1 MVATLAQM
9 ASAAYYLESQR
20 SFRHP
25 NEYYTAGE
33 EPDGVWWNP
42 CGLFG
47 LADGGRVD
55 CRDFHRLYH
64 GFAPDGGER
73 LTRNAG
79 SEKRSPGL
87 DMTFSADKSVSA
99 LWAIADPDLRSEIEG
114 AHNDAA
120 RAALAGTV
128 LRYCAWTRL
137 QERDGTRVV
146 AADIMGAMFQH
157 GTSREN
163 DPQLHT
169 HCTIFNA
176 ARTHRD
182 GKYRALHQHPVYA
195 WMKAAGAV
203 YRNALAWNLRDRLG
217 IRMEQYGKDGEFT
230 RIAGFASSEGAA
242 GQETA
247 ALIGHWSKRRG
258 QIVEAAREIGF
269 DVQGNAPRAAA
280 ANKITRAGKSP
291 DNDAEIRHA
300 RWRGEAEGFVEREAL
315 IVSLLGMVEEI
326 TQEQIRAL
334 TAVLEDLPYR
344 LTREE
349 AVFRLPDI
357 VERVGNATA
366 GLLNHDA
373 VATSIERVL
382 LSPEVVRLTRP
393 PRSAEGRADMA
404 HTRLYSTRHTLQMEQ
419 EVRDMAAGMTADK
432 GHSLSALTVGEKV
445 AGLLKAGYPLSGEQ
459 IAAIRS
465 VTSSAGRVAIIE
477 GAAGSGK
484 TTTLR
489 PIADL
494 YREHGNAII
503 ATAVAWRTAVAL
515 GNDVDVRPFCVDKL
529 LRLAARDG
537 IEINKDTT
545 IIVDEAGMLSTRQAH
560 HILQLSERHGAKI
573 VFAGDTQQQQP
584 VEAGPGLRLIR
595 DAVGSV
601 RVDRIRRQRADLE
614 DILTHIQRETP
625 ETARLL
631 ASSMAEE
638 RRTRILTYYENMKG
652 RLEFTPWQVAASEA
666 LRDGDAASAVAAL
679 HLRGRFHIGYD
690 EEKTLTCLVDA
701 WDRYQRTN
709 PGKSSVVLAR
719 TRAEARALSHLMR
732 ERRFA
737 DLPDGENADTDQAH
751 ADRAHA
757 DRVTVM
763 VSRGTEDERTTS
775 PLEIAHGDRLRIGAT
790 HWEKQ
795 LFNGTVVTV
804 EDFEVERGE
813 AGTEPSVFISAR
825 TEGGREVRFRH
836 DEIRDWYGNIRLD
849 HGYAMTITSAQ
860 GLTVDRT
867 FLLADARPSRETIY
881 PAATRHRERLDI
893 YVNRAPLVLD
903 IADRRTDNDREVVV
917 TDTEIRA
924 YLAERWSRSQPKEA
938 ALDYMADGVWED
950 RREGI
955 REDGNRSQGETG
967 EIRTAAND
975 NALTRI
981 ARDVRRTAF
990 GWRYAQAV
998 TAFAD
1003 GRQQVLAAY
1012 DELRERTRIEGD
1024 TVALSGT
1031 FRDTLTRHAV
1041 LLKQAET
1048 FRARPD
1054 VFASLLAER
1063 GGIAH
1068 KDLDAFEMLHARAR
1082 RHRRAAT
1089 MRHVHRIRKDGE
1101 QDVQQPKPELR
1112 QEELALEGG
1121 RSEAP
1126 RPVDTVPQDR
1136 AGMQSPDLD
1145 APEARI
1151 IDTVPPVE
1159 AEDYPWTLVA
1169 AAQEDVP
1176 PPHQYPA
1183 TDPADSAITTPNT
1196 AAPLTDVE
1204 SSKPNWYSPFEA
1216 LQRNWTE
1223 LIERV
1228 RQTGE
1233 PLFYAKGYADMIQ
1246 RIQAVA
1252 ENGQIPAE
1260 TRAPAI
1266 EALEN
1271 YQRDLLARQHVEDYI
1286 AADERH
1292 MNAHTSLQRVANRL
1306 GVPIVQLSDHLGWRQ
1321 EADHLVA
1328 AAETIL
1334 GDGDTYGAHLDNME
1348 TGHALVEQELS
1359 QLRSVIQE
1367 DGEYTSKGKK
1377 PEPRSEPPDTRE
1389 TVEQPE
1395 LGEPTWMPAYEA
1407 LRRDWNNLV
1416 EDVRQ
1421 ARVPLFYAKGYM
1433 DIISRVRMIAETPDI
1448 PAKSRAPLIQVLEN
1462 HQHYLSTR
1470 KQILQYPGEA
1480 QRHMDAR
1487 ASLQDVVAAQEIE
1500 LTAVSAY
1507 PDWRQEAERLT
1518 AAGEAILSGKETYG
1532 AHLDRLVT
1540 ARTHMTGALS
1550 ALREVIGH
1558 DDKELAEQEARE
1570 LQRQQ
1575 NRHWVGPRFASDDGH
1590 ALDAA
1595 RAMSPSASS
1604 VQAALSGLGRAIGYL
1619 VGGQGY
1625 HDRMR
1630 TATFARE
1637 VLERAEEL
1645 KRDWNRQVDHAAEEG
1660 VHVIY
1665 TEGYER
1671 LHKKLDRISN
1681 NMLLDHGVESEISA
1695 VLAQLS
1701 KLVSNCNYFDDC
1713 REHMAD
1719 QMDRREVLVAEAAK
1733 RGVAVP
1739 DLGRYDTWRDV
1750 TDFAVGRCEELMDD
1764 PGNYGIHL
1772 AYIAHAQESLGS
1784 TLARVREVLEDD
1796 DRHLAASLA
1805 GQREGEDIRMREERV
1820 ARLLDDPEKLRELR
1834 QQRAERKTGKAAAE
1848 QGPLLEHA
1856 NLVRPDRRRDHDNR

>member
-55 CRDFHRLYH
+55 GGEFHRLYH
-64 GFAPDGGER
+64 GFAPGGGER

-99 LWAIADPDLRSEIEG
+99 LWAIADPELRSEIEC

-120 RAALAGTV
+120 RAALAETV

-182 GKYRALHQHPVYA
+182 GRYRALHQHPVYA

-217 IRMEQYGKDGEFT
+217 ICMEQYGKGNEFT
-230 RIAGFASSEGAA
+230 RIAVFSPSAGAA
-242 GQETA
+242 GQEPA
-247 ALIGHWSKRRG
+247 ALIAHWSKRRG
-258 QIVEAAREIGF
+258 QIVEAAREMGF
-269 DVQGNAPRAAA
+269 TVEGNAPRAAA

-291 DNDAEIRHA
+291 DNDPEIRYA
-300 RWRGEAEGFVEREAL
+300 RWCGEADDFIERESL
-315 IVSLLGMVEEI
+315 IASLLGKSEEI
-326 TQEQIRAL
+326 TQERTRAL
-334 TAVLEDLPYR
+334 TAVLEGLPER

-366 GLLNHDA
+366 GLLNHEA
-373 VATSIERVL
+373 VATSLERVL

-393 PRSAEGRADMA
+393 PRSAEGLADMA

-419 EVRDMAAGMTADK
+419 EVREMAAGMAADT
-432 GHSLSALTVGEKV
+432 GHALSAQVIEAKV
-445 AGLLKAGYPLSGEQ
+445 AGLLKAGYPLSEEQ
-459 IAAIRS
+459 IAAIRT
-465 VTSSAGRVAIIE
+465 VTSSGGRVAIIE

-494 YREHGNAII
+494 YREHGSDII

-515 GNDVDVRPFCVDKL
+515 GNDVEARPFCVDKL
-529 LRLAARDG
+529 LRLAARGG

-584 VEAGPGLRLIR
+584 VEAGPGLRLVR

-601 RVDRIRRQRADLE
+601 RVDRIRRQKADLE
-614 DILTHIQRETP
+614 DILTHVQGETS

-631 ASSMAEE
+631 ANSMAEE
-638 RRTRILTYYENMKG
+638 RRSRILTYYENMKG
-652 RLEFTPWQVAASEA
+652 KLAFTPWQVAASEA
-666 LRDGDAASAVAAL
+666 LRDGDAASAIAAL
-679 HLRGRFHIGYD
+679 HLRGRFHIGCD
-690 EEKTLTCLVDA
+690 EEKTLTGLVDD
-701 WDRYQRTN
+701 WDRYQRAN

-719 TRAEARALSHLMR
+719 TRAEVRALSHLMR

-737 DLPDGENADTDQAH
+737 APPDGERADE
-751 ADRAHA
+751 

-763 VSRGTEDERTTS
+763 VSRGTEDERATS
-775 PLEIAHGDRLRIGAT
+775 PLEIARGDQLRIGAT

-804 EDFEVERGE
+804 EDFKVEMSE
-813 AGTEPSVFISAR
+813 AGTEPSVLISAR
-825 TEGGREVRFRH
+825 TEDGRAVSFRH

-849 HGYAMTITSAQ
+849 HGYALTITSAQ

-893 YVNRAPLVLD
+893 YVNRAPLTLD
-903 IADRRTDNDREVVV
+903 IADRRADNDREAAV
-917 TDTEIRA
+917 TDTGIRA

-950 RREGI
+950 RREDV
-955 REDGNRSQGETG
+955 REARSCSPGEAQGEVG
-967 EIRTAAND
+967 DIRAAAND
-975 NALTRI
+975 NALARI
-981 ARDVRRTAF
+981 ARDVRRTAL
-990 GWRYAQAV
+990 GWRHAQTV
-998 TAFAD
+998 SSFVD
-1003 GRQQVLAAY
+1003 GRRQVLAAY
-1012 DELRERTRIEGD
+1012 DDLRERTRIEGD
-1024 TVALSGT
+1024 AVALSGAY
-1031 FRDTLTRHAV
+1031 RETLTRHAV

-1054 VFASLLAER
+1054 EFGSLLAQR
-1063 GGIAH
+1063 GGIAR
-1068 KDLDAFEMLHARAR
+1068 KDLDAFEDLHARAR

-1089 MRHVHRIRKDGE
+1089 MRHVHRIKREAE
-1101 QDVQQPKPELR
+1101 QEAQQPKPELR
-1112 QEELALEGG
+1112 QGELSLEGG
-1121 RSEAP
+1121 RVEAP
-1126 RPVDTVPQDR
+1126 RRADTVTRDTT
-1136 AGMQSPDLD
+1136 GMQAPDRD
-1145 APEARI
+1145 ATLSRHV
-1151 IDTVPPVE
+1151 DTVPPVE
-1159 AEDYPWTLVA
+1159 AEDYPWALAA

-1176 PPHQYPA
+1176 PPRLDQ
-1183 TDPADSAITTPNT
+1183 DPPRPDWY
-1196 AAPLTDVE
+1196 AP
-1204 SSKPNWYSPFEA
+1204 YEA
-1216 LQRNWTE
+1216 LQRDWSQ

-1228 RQTGE
+1228 QQTGD
-1233 PLFYAKGYADMIQ
+1233 PLFYAERYADMIP
-1246 RIQAVA
+1246 RIQALA
-1252 ENGQIPAE
+1252 ENPDIPAE
-1260 TRAPAI
+1260 TRAPMI

-1271 YQRDLLARQHVEDYI
+1271 HQRDLSARKHLEDHLD
-1286 AADERH
+1286 ATVRH
-1292 MNAHTSLQRVANRL
+1292 MDTHDSLQRVADDL
-1306 GVPIVQLSDHLGWRQ
+1306 GVPIINLSDHLGWRQ
-1321 EADHLVA
+1321 EADRLMA
-1328 AAETIL
+1328 TADAIL
-1334 GDGDTYGAHLDNME
+1334 ADEETYGVHLDNME
-1348 TGHALVEQELS
+1348 TGRARVEGKLS
-1359 QLRSVIQE
+1359 QLRHVIRE
-1367 DGEYTSKGKK
+1367 DGEYASQRKTQDPLG
-1377 PEPRSEPPDTRE
+1377 EPVDTRE

-1395 LGEPTWMPAYEA
+1395 PAEPAWMPTYEA
-1407 LRRDWNNLV
+1407 LRQDWNSLIQ
-1416 EDVRQ
+1416 DARQ
-1421 ARVPLFYAKGYM
+1421 TGTPSFYAKGYM
-1433 DIISRVRMIAETPDI
+1433 DIIPRIRGLTENPDI

-1462 HQHYLSTR
+1462 HQRYLSTR
-1470 KQILQYPGEA
+1470 KHILDYPGEVEG
-1480 QRHMDAR
+1480 QMDAR
-1487 ASLQDVVAAQEIE
+1487 ASLPDVVADQVIE
-1500 LTAVSAY
+1500 LTGVSAY

-1532 AHLDRLVT
+1532 AHLDRLVE
-1540 ARTHMTGALS
+1540 ARTHMTRALS
-1550 ALREVIGH
+1550 ALREVIRD
-1558 DDKELAEQEARE
+1558 DDKELAERQARE
-1570 LQRQQ
+1570 LRRLQ
-1575 NRHWVGPRFASDDGH
+1575 NRHWVGPRFASVDG
-1590 ALDAA
+1590 APDPGQAGTSGAEPVRAA
-1595 RAMSPSASS
+1595 FSRFGSA
-1604 VQAALSGLGRAIGYL
+1604 VGHL

-1625 HDRMR
+1625 HDRLR

-1637 VLERAEEL
+1637 VLERSQVL
-1645 KRDWNRQVDHAAEEG
+1645 KRDWNRQVERAAEEG

-1665 TEGYER
+1665 TDGHDH
-1671 LHKKLDRISN
+1671 LHKELDRVSK
-1681 NMLLDHGVESEISA
+1681 NMLLDRGVESEISA
-1695 VLAQLS
+1695 VLAQIG
-1701 KLVSNCNYFDDC
+1701 KVVSNRNYFDSC
-1713 REHMAD
+1713 REHMAG
-1719 QMDRREVLVAEAAK
+1719 QMVHREALVAKAAEQ
-1733 RGVAVP
+1733 GVAIP
-1739 DLGRYDTWRDV
+1739 DLGPYDTWRDV
-1750 TDFAVGRCEELMDD
+1750 TDFAVGRCEELKDD
-1764 PGNYGIHL
+1764 PGNYAIHL
-1772 AYIAHAQESLGS
+1772 DCVALRGESLES
-1784 TLARVREVLEDD
+1784 MLARVREVLEDD
-1796 DRHLAASLA
+1796 DRHLAATLA
-1805 GQREGEDIRMREERV
+1805 GQHEGEDIRMREERV

-1834 QQRAERKTGKAAAE
+1834 QQRAERKTGQRQSK
-1848 QGPLLEHA
+1848 GRHWSMSM
-1856 NLVRPDRRRDHDNR
+1856 RM